1 MSDQR
6 SDQRAEPPNDSLFA
20 DLALD
25 PSPADAV
32 MAEVVDDELIGSR
45 RERLR
50 ARRSWRRR
58 TSLAAIVV
66 LVVGTAVGAA
76 ITMSSED
83 PPSADPGTTALGPS
97 TTITS
102 QPAES
107 ITPIIRELSQL
118 PAGRPLTHEDPL
130 RLWIGG
136 DSLAGAMGPVVG
148 RYAED
153 SGVVRAL
160 VDYKVSSG
168 IAARVRDW
176 PDYAA
181 DLIADEDPEA
191 IVFMVGANDAH
202 IASTDLESW
211 EPDYRED
218 VGEMMDLLV
227 GGDTHRT
234 VFWVGSPP
242 MRLSARERGIKELN
256 RIFADEAR
264 SRPDVVYV
272 DAYAMFE
279 GPNGGYDDSI
289 EIPGEGL
296 ARVRIGDGV
305 HLTTAGA
312 EWLGFNAWKL
322 VDERWDVGQ
331 YAQPDLPID
340 YRTEPGGNDG
350 CCTGSND
357 TTETVDTTDVSI
369 DTTTT
374 TQSCE
379 VTATC
384 ETTTT
389 IAEETTTTVPSETTA
404 TTVVEATTTSVAPS
418 EPET

>member
-6 SDQRAEPPNDSLFA
+6 PDQRAEPPNDPLFVGLA
-20 DLALD
+20 DD
-25 PSPADAV
+25 VV

-45 RERLR
+45 RLRLN

-58 TSLAAIVV
+58 TGLAAVVV
-66 LVVGTAVGAA
+66 LVVGTAVGVA
-76 ITMSSED
+76 ITISSDD
-83 PPSADPGTTALGPS
+83 PPAADPGVTVPGAS

-102 QPAES
+102 QPAAA
-107 ITPIIRELSQL
+107 IAPIIRELSEL

-130 RLWIGG
+130 RLWVGG

-148 RYAED
+148 QYAED

-160 VDYKVSSG
+160 VDFKVSSG

-176 PDYAA
+176 PEYAA

-202 IASTDLESW
+202 IASTDLDSW
-211 EPDYRED
+211 EPEYRED
-218 VGEMMDLLV
+218 VGAMMDLLV

-242 MRLSARERGIKELN
+242 MRLTARERGIKELN
-256 RIFADEAR
+256 RIFEDEAR

-272 DAYAMFE
+272 DAYTMFE
-279 GPNGGYDDSI
+279 GPNGGFDSSI

-312 EWLGFNAWKL
+312 EWLGFNVWKL
-322 VDERWDVGQ
+322 VDERWDVGK

-350 CCTGSND
+350 CCSGSGG

-374 TQSCE
+374 TMSCE
-379 VTATC
+379 STATC

-389 IAEETTTTVPSETTA
+389 IVEETTTTVATETTV
-404 TTVVEATTTSVAPS
+404 TTVAETTTTSVAPS

>member
-1 MSDQR
+1 MFGGFD
-6 SDQRAEPPNDSLFA
+6 D
-20 DLALD
+20 
-25 PSPADAV
+25 DAV
-32 MAEVVDDELIGSR
+32 MAEIVDDEFIGLR
-45 RERLR
+45 HQRLR

-58 TSLAAIVV
+58 TGVAAVVV
-66 LVVGTAVGAA
+66 LGVGATVGVA
-76 ITMSSED
+76 IAISSDD
-83 PPSADPGTTALGPS
+83 PPAADPGVTVARPS
-97 TTITS
+97 TTAS
-102 QPAES
+102 SRPAEA
-107 ITPIIRELSQL
+107 ITPIIRELSEL

-148 RYAED
+148 QYAED

-160 VDYKVSSG
+160 VDFKVSSG

-176 PDYAA
+176 PEYAG

-211 EPDYRED
+211 EPEYRED

-227 GGDTHRT
+227 GRESHRT

-242 MRLSARERGIKELN
+242 MELSARERGIKELN
-256 RIFADEAR
+256 RIYEDEAR
-264 SRPDVVYV
+264 ARPDVVYV

-279 GPNGGYDDSI
+279 GPNGGYDSSI

-296 ARVRIGDGV
+296 VRVRIGDGV

-312 EWLGFNAWKL
+312 EWLGFNVWKL
-322 VDERWDVGQ
+322 VDERWDVGT
-331 YAQPDLPID
+331 YAQPELPID
-340 YRTEPGGNDG
+340 YRTAPGGHDG
-350 CCTGSND
+350 CCSGGG
-357 TTETVDTTDVSI
+357 TTQTVDTSDVTI
-369 DTTTT
+369 ETTTT
-374 TQSCE
+374 TTSCE
-379 VTATC
+379 VTASC

-389 IAEETTTTVPSETTA
+389 LVEQTTTTVISETTVTTIAETTTT
-404 TTVVEATTTSVAPS
+404 VAPS
-418 EPET
+418 EPEP